1 MTDPEEK
8 KAVHTRRRNR
18 VALAWVGIGALFFAL
33 IAAWSL
39 ATPLMSSPDEPS
51 HVVKAAAVARGQWS
65 GILGPAPTDTSRPG
79 AGTTVH
85 LPNDLAAS
93 VALPNCYAFH
103 PDNAASCV
111 PRLPARAGS
120 DVPVE
125 TFAGQYPPLYYAL
138 VGWPSLFLSGE
149 AALYGMRL
157 VSAAISAVMLA
168 WGAYRLTT
176 VRTNQLMVWGAVVAL
191 TPMCLFLAGTVNPS
205 GWEITVAF
213 SFWAAC
219 LAIVARDGAPTT
231 GALVQAAVSGAA
243 LVNIRA
249 SSPLWAL
256 AVVAVALL
264 IAPAGRLR
272 DVVRHRLAPWLGG
285 VAVLASLT
293 AIAWILTHGDVVSAR
308 HLYPQFAS
316 LKVTLLTINGDAYG
330 YLQNMIG
337 NFGWLDTPAPPLTYV
352 MWYFALG
359 SLVLL
364 ALSAA
369 MRARAKT
376 GLALLI
382 GAVVAAPFVLQV
394 PTAADAGI
402 IWQGRYALPV
412 AVGVPMV
419 AAVLLGEQSA
429 DVIALLRRVFRG
441 AVPWVL
447 VAQVAAFYWASRRY
461 AEGAT
466 GHLFALTPMWS
477 SPIGY
482 LTGTAVYAVLCA
494 TLALVV
500 WRSGRQAPVQPPAA
514 REAAPATPTD
524 PVDAR

>member
-1 MTDPEEK
+1 MTDLDTAAAP
-8 KAVHTRRRNR
+8 ARHRPR
-18 VALAWVGIGALFFAL
+18 VVLAWLGVGSLLFAV

-65 GILGPAPTDTSRPG
+65 GVLGPAPTDTSRPG
-79 AGTTVH
+79 AGTTVL

-103 PDNAASCV
+103 SDTPASCV
-111 PRLPARAGS
+111 PRLPARSGA

-149 AALYGMRL
+149 TALYGMRL
-157 VSAAISAVMLA
+157 ASAAISAVMLA
-168 WGAYRLTT
+168 WGAYRLTA
-176 VRTNQLMVWGAVVAL
+176 VRTNRLVLWGAVVAL
-191 TPMCLFLAGTVNPS
+191 TPMVFFLAGTVNPS
-205 GWEITVAF
+205 GWEIAVAF

-219 LAIVARDGAPTT
+219 LAIVSGDGPPTT
-231 GALVQAAVSGAA
+231 GALVHAAGTGAA

-256 AVVAVALL
+256 TIVVVSLL
-264 IAPAGRLR
+264 IAPRGRWR
-272 DVVRHRLAPWLGG
+272 DVVRHRLAPWIGG
-285 VAVLASLT
+285 VALLASLA
-293 AIAWILTHGDVVSAR
+293 AIGWIGTHGDVVSAR

-316 LKVTLLTINGDAYG
+316 LKVTLLAISQDSYG
-330 YLQNMIG
+330 YLQNMVG

-352 MWYFALG
+352 AWYVALG
-359 SLVLL
+359 ALVPL

-369 MRARAKT
+369 MRTRAKAGLVLVT
-376 GLALLI
+376 G
-382 GAVVAAPFVLQV
+382 VVIAAPFVLQV

-419 AAVLLGEQSA
+419 AAILLGDQSR
-429 DVIALLRRVFRG
+429 DVVELLRRVFRG
-441 AVPWVL
+441 TIPWVL
-447 VAQVAAFYWASRRY
+447 VAQVAAFTWAAHRY
-461 AEGAT
+461 AEGST
-466 GHLFALTPMWS
+466 GHLVSLSPRWS

-482 LTGTAVYAVLCA
+482 LTGSALYGVLCA
-494 TLALVV
+494 ALAVIV
-500 WRSGRQAPVQPPAA
+500 WRGARPAA
-514 REAAPATPTD
+514 GTRAGAVEPALAGASDPTVH
-524 PVDAR
+524 P